1 MNTTPITPAHNTV
14 VRVRLFPAPA
24 PSKAA
29 RALAD
34 AEACAEV
41 RRAVQAFAYG
51 VEG

>member
-1 MNTTPITPAHNTV
+1 MNTTPIHPAHNTV

-34 AEACAEV
+34 AAAVAEV
-41 RRAVQAFAYG
+41 RRALNALAYG
-51 VEG
+51 